1 MIPTLHIQ
9 KLEPGL
15 YCAELTDTPE
25 GRGEFEVGNIA
36 EAIRASAAG
45 AGNQA
50 SAFHI
55 WYEHVSI
62 GTNPTAAMRHD
73 AETMAQR
80 LMVLHGQ
87 FR

>member
-9 KLEPGL
+9 KIEPGNYL
-15 YCAELTDTPE
+15 AEMRGTPD
-25 GRGEFEVGNIA
+25 GSCEFRVSSIA
-36 EAIRASAAG
+36 EAIRISAAG
-45 AGNQA
+45 AGNQV

-55 WYEHVSI
+55 WFEHVGI
-62 GTNPTAAMRHD
+62 GTTSTLAMRHD

-87 FR
+87 HL

>member
-1 MIPTLHIQ
+1 MIPSLRIQ

-15 YCAELTDTPE
+15 YRAELAETPE
-25 GRGEFEVGNIA
+25 GDGDFEVGSIA

-45 AGNQA
+45 AGNRV

-55 WYEHVSI
+55 WFEHVGI
-62 GTNPTAAMRHD
+62 GTTSTLAMRHD

>member
-1 MIPTLHIQ
+1 MIPTLRIH

-15 YCAELTDTPE
+15 YRAELTDTPE
-25 GRGEFEVGNIA
+25 GRGEFEVGSIT
-36 EAIRASAAG
+36 EAIRTSAAG
-45 AGNQA
+45 ASNQV

-55 WYEHVSI
+55 WFEHVGI
-62 GTNPTAAMRHD
+62 GTTSTLAMRHD

>member
-1 MIPTLHIQ
+1 MIPTLRIE
-9 KLEPGL
+9 KIEPGH
-15 YCAELTDTPE
+15 YRAELTDTPE
-25 GRGEFEVGNIA
+25 GSGEFEVGNIA

-45 AGNQA
+45 AGNRA

-62 GTNPTAAMRHD
+62 GTTPTVAMRHD